1 MKQEPSI
8 SVIMNC
14 YNSEKYLKESIDS
27 VYAQSYKAWEIVL
40 WDNASIDGTEKIAT
54 SYDSRI
60 KYFRAQVNTHLGPAR
75 NKALE
80 QAKAKYIAFLDSDD
94 VYLPCALQR
103 QVELMESDDYGLVYG
118 GVIYINEKGDIKGR
132 NRLRYRSGYNFDN
145 LLRRYDISMCSV
157 MIRKSLI
164 DKEGLKF
171 NENMS
176 YCPDFNLFMK
186 IAAKHKLG
194 VIQEPIVKYRR
205 SPASLSRKTLNLV
218 SKEQGQTLNELN
230 RLYPHE
236 VMSSEDEMAVAYARL
251 NFYDAVY
258 HISIGNY
265 WSARSALKPVIG
277 RSWKYLV
284 IYLVLFLPMPKSWLL
299 RMLNR

>member
-1 MKQEPSI
+1 
-8 SVIMNC
+8 
-14 YNSEKYLKESIDS
+14 
-27 VYAQSYKAWEIVL
+27 
-40 WDNASIDGTEKIAT
+40 
-54 SYDSRI
+54 
-60 KYFRAQVNTHLGPAR
+60 
-75 NKALE
+75 
-80 QAKAKYIAFLDSDD
+80 
-94 VYLPCALQR
+94 
-103 QVELMESDDYGLVYG
+103 
-118 GVIYINEKGDIKGR
+118 
-132 NRLRYRSGYNFDN
+132 
-145 LLRRYDISMCSV
+145 MCSV